1 MSTTAKPL
9 SEITEEAIA
18 ILSREMGVAN
28 TLRFLSQFTAGNGN
42 YTEERDAFERGLSVE
57 EIFAEARR
65 RQAVDASR

>member
-1 MSTTAKPL
+1 MSITAKPL

-42 YTEERDAFERGLSVE
+42 YTEDREDIPVE

-65 RQAVDASR
+65 RRNSDAPR

>member
-28 TLRFLSQFTAGNGN
+28 TLRFLSQFTTGNGN
-42 YTEERDAFERGLSVE
+42 YTEERDALERGLSVE

-65 RQAVDASR
+65 RQVASR